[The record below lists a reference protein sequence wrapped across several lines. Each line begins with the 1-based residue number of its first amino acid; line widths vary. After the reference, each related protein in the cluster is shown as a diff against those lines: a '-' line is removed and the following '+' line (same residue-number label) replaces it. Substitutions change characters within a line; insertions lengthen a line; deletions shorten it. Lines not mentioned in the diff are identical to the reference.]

1 MTKTSDYILDTYR
14 MQLRHYFEKGIGNKS
29 DLSKNTII
37 TPQLVSNTFNRYLE
51 LGGNLDFI
59 SDYNMDEYNEFIE
72 EIKAC

>member
-14 MQLRHYFEKGIGNKS
+14 MQLRHYFEKGICNKS
-29 DLSKNTII
+29 DLSKNTTI

-59 SDYNMDEYNEFIE
+59 SDYNIDEYNEFIE

>member
-1 MTKTSDYILDTYR
+1 MTKTNDYILDTYR
-14 MQLRHYFEKGIGNKS
+14 MQLRHNFEKGIGNKS
-29 DLSKNTII
+29 DLSNNTII